1 MNINN
6 EIKAQKIRLVGDNVT
21 QGIYSLED
29 ALKEAEEQG
38 LDLVEVNPK
47 SDPPVCKI
55 MDFQKYLYQQKKL
68 AKKNKAANKIE
79 IKEIIFSPGTD
90 ENDFQTKV
98 KQAQKFL
105 EHKDKV
111 KATMFFKGRSIS
123 YTDQGEKI
131 LLRFV
136 VELENV
142 GKAENLPVLEGRR
155 MVVIIAPK

>member
-79 IKEIIFSPGTD
+79 IKEIRFSPGTD